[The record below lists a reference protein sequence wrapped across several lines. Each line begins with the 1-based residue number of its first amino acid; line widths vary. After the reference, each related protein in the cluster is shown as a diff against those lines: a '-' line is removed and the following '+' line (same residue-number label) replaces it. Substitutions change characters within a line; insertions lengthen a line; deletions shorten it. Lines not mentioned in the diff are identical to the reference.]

1 MRRFFSSLFTF
12 TLCAI
17 GALVSGCSSM
27 AGPPKEADRI
37 AVYESVPLDNRPYQ
51 LVKRIF
57 VASARS
63 AALVPTYSSAG
74 EGAAALRSRAAALG
88 GDAVMN
94 FGCYPLDG
102 DAAPASQPSL
112 VCNGNVIR
120 YLQ

>member
-1 MRRFFSSLFTF
+1 MNRFFNPIF
-12 TLCAI
+12 TLCTICAF
-17 GALVSGCSSM
+17 VSGCSSM
-27 AGPPKEADRI
+27 TGPAKETDKI

-63 AALVPTYSSAG
+63 AGLVPTYRSAE
-74 EGAAALRSRAAALG
+74 EGAAALRKRAAELS

-94 FGCYPLDG
+94 FGCYQLDG
-102 DAAPASQPSL
+102 DAAPASHPSL
-112 VCNGNVIR
+112 ICNGNVIK